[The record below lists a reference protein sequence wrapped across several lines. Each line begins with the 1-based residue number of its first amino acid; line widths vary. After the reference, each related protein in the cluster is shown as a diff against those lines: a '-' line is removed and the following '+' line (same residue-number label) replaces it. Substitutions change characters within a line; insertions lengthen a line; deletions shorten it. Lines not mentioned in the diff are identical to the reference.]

1 MYRSDS
7 LSMKRMRTITKND
20 EEAIGISQI
29 ERKEGTNGVRNHDG
43 GETEIDVGQVCDDC
57 FDRIVRE

>member
-1 MYRSDS
+1 
-7 LSMKRMRTITKND
+7 MKRMRTITKND